1 MMANNQ
7 EPSIEQ
13 FISATL
19 DPDRLKLISY
29 LSQEPHS
36 VIDLAEVMD
45 EDPASILRHLDVLEG
60 ANLVTMSEHGGN
72 KYYRFNSKPIEM
84 IARQQ
89 LEKSPK
95 DLSFTK
101 LPEDERRLVSNY
113 VQADG
118 SLKMIPSQTKKI
130 KIILEYV
137 IKAFELDVNYSEK
150 EVNEVLKKFH
160 PDTAILRRYL
170 VDYGFLARERDG
182 SRYWRK
188 DNGQLP
194 ISRNA

>member
-1 MMANNQ
+1 MVANNQ
-7 EPSIEQ
+7 EPGVKQ

-19 DPDRLKLISY
+19 DPDRLKLISC

-60 ANLVTMSEHGGN
+60 ANLVVISEHGGN
-72 KYYRFNSKPIEM
+72 KYYRFNSKHIEM
-84 IARQQ
+84 IARQE

-113 VQADG
+113 IQADG

-137 IKAFELDVNYSEK
+137 IKAFELDVYYSER
-150 EVNEVLKKFH
+150 EVNEVLKEFH

-182 SRYWRK
+182 SRYWCK
-188 DNGQLP
+188 DDDHLP